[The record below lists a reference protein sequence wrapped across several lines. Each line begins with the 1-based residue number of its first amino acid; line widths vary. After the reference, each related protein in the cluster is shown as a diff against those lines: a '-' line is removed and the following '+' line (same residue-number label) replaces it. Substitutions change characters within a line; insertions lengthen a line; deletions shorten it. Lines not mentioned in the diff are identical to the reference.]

1 MTAELPID
9 GRSTVVAPL
18 TYLAHGSERPVRY
31 NFPPPPGV
39 PVQSGTFVAEP
50 VPIADARPVADR
62 FDLDRQGFELL
73 GEATVVAEFDDPGHV
88 RAVYYPEVE
97 AAVRR
102 ATGADRVIAFDHNV
116 RSRPRAQGGEGRVK
130 EPVKRVHNDFT
141 ANSGPVRAAA
151 ELAAAGIDPAVLDG
165 QRFALVNLWRPIR
178 AAVEESPL
186 AFCDARSLAP
196 EDFVTADLV
205 YPDRV
210 GEIYQFRHRP
220 EHRWYYF
227 PRLAPDEALLIKC
240 YDSATEGPARFTA
253 HSAFDDP
260 TSPVDARPRESIEVR
275 TLVLYGPGTQP
286 RA

>member
-1 MTAELPID
+1 MTAETSID
-9 GRSTVVAPL
+9 RLQRVTAPL
-18 TYLAHGSERPVRY
+18 NYLAAGSERPVRY
-31 NFPPPPGV
+31 NFQPPPGV
-39 PVQSGTFVAEP
+39 PVQSGAFNAEL

-62 FDLDRQGFELL
+62 FSLDRQGFALL
-73 GEATVVAEFDDPGHV
+73 RQRSAVTDFSDPDAI
-88 RAVYYPEVE
+88 RADYFPEVE
-97 AAVRR
+97 AAVRQ

-116 RSRPRAQGGEGRVK
+116 RSSPRAAGGEARIK

-141 ANSGPVRAAA
+141 ERSGPRRAED
-151 ELAAAGIDPAVLDG
+151 ELLAAGIDPATLDG

-178 AAVEESPL
+178 GPVQESPL
-186 AFCDARSLAP
+186 ALCDAGSIAA

-240 YDSATEGPARFTA
+240 YDSAADGPARFTA

-260 TSPVDARPRESIEVR
+260 TSPPGAPARESIEVR
-275 TLVLYGPGTQP
+275 TLVLYGPGTAP

>member
-1 MTAELPID
+1 MTAETEID
-9 GRSTVVAPL
+9 RLSQVTAAL
-18 TYLAHGSERPVRY
+18 SYLAHGSERPVRY
-31 NFPPPPGV
+31 NFAPPPGV
-39 PVQSGTFVAEP
+39 PVHSGTYLDRPVA
-50 VPIADARPVADR
+50 IADARPIADR
-62 FDLDRQGFELL
+62 FGLDRQGFALL
-73 GEATVVAEFDDPGHV
+73 RQPSAVAAFDDPARV
-88 RAVYYPEVE
+88 RAEYYPEVE
-97 AAVRR
+97 AALRA
-102 ATGADRVIAFDHNV
+102 ATGAERVIAFDHNV
-116 RSRPRAQGGEGRVK
+116 RSRARAAVDAQVK

-141 ANSGPVRAAA
+141 ERSGPERARA

-186 AFCDARSLAP
+186 AFCDARSLAA

-210 GEIYQFRHRP
+210 GEIYHFRHRP

-240 YDSATEGPARFTA
+240 YDSATGGPARFTA
-253 HSAFDDP
+253 HTAFEDP
-260 TSPVDARPRESIEVR
+260 TSPPDARPRESIEVR
-275 TLVLYGPGTQP
+275 AIVLYGPGTAA

>member
-1 MTAELPID
+1 MTAEPPID
-9 GRSTVVAPL
+9 RMSTIVAPL
-18 TYLAHGSERPVRY
+18 VYLAHGSERPVRY

-39 PVQSGTFVAEP
+39 PVQSGTFVSERVA
-50 VPIADARPVADR
+50 IADARPLADR

-73 GEATVVAEFDDPGHV
+73 RRPSAVTEFDDPAHV
-88 RAVYYPEVE
+88 RAVYYPEV
-97 AAVRR
+97 AAEVWA
-102 ATGADRVIAFDHNV
+102 ATGAERVIAFDHNV
-116 RSRPRAQGGEGRVK
+116 RSRPRAQGGETAVK

-141 ANSGPVRAAA
+141 ASSGPARAAA
-151 ELAAAGIDPAVLDG
+151 ELAAAGIDPAVLEG

-178 AAVEESPL
+178 APVEESPL
-186 AFCDARSLAP
+186 AFCDARSLAA

-240 YDSATEGPARFTA
+240 YDSATDGPARFTA

-260 TSPVDARPRESIEVR
+260 TSPPDARPRESIEVR